1 MTITETQKTAQLA
14 ADAAVSAAEAKQ
26 YMLEAEQ
33 GYQDTNAAAQ
43 QAQDAAGSAL
53 LSKQSAAT
61 SEENSL
67 QYATEAGVARDEA
80 VASASTAAEFGD
92 NKLTFADTTAGIA
105 GTTSGQ
111 YFRVP
116 QGVGNVLAFRY
127 YKNNAGVAV
136 EVAEYVGQGSIS
148 NSIRE
153 YSSLT
158 AAQSDI
164 SAGNILSGGYCW
176 VRNTVDTTLAN
187 EYINNG
193 GTLQPTGRKMPSQAA
208 VDEISDRIPYVPSP
222 NYKVPL
228 FVDEDDNV
236 PVWLDDGELNAA
248 RLSDNIRDVVDTNYP
263 NRIPLFVDDNE
274 NVPVWLAN
282 GKLNASALDE
292 DIRDVSDTDYPDKI
306 PLFVDDD
313 DNVPV
318 WLENGELNAV
328 AINKGLLQGLVTND
342 ELNQVFLQKTLN
354 TSGSTA
360 WKFRAKKAKL
370 DIGLSSKLKIGFT
383 GDSWTEH
390 STIPQ
395 VFADYFYAKYG
406 KSGDGWIQLDI
417 DNPNQLN
424 GIVLN
429 RTGWSVYDASATS
442 ANPSF
447 PTAMDGQYIYA
458 TGTAATLSIS
468 NLFDTS
474 VQIFY
479 YDGTGT
485 FRYSVNGGAPVVVT
499 GAGTNKIVS
508 VTVSGLNIS
517 AATTLSL
524 DLTGNTGTVVI
535 YGFYANGTGNG
546 VEVNKMGNG
555 GITAPQYIKTLT
567 YLSQTGAVV
576 APDVLIMIIGTN
588 DFRTSVTLQAFRDG
602 LTWWLNAWKAIIP
615 DGAIVMVAPAQC
627 NASGANP
634 LTSFR
639 DIMRDVAI
647 TAGVEFYSLYDFMNT
662 TYAKSNAEGMWLD
675 NLHLSNAGGRF
686 LLNQINAHFLEQ

>member
-1 MTITETQKTAQLA
+1 MLDKVVTSTDLTYTDRLGGEHYTVDGIKAEGDKVVEETRQNLIPLSRQYMTL
-14 ADAAVSAAEAKQ
+14 ADAQADIANIPEGSTTYVRRQDGSSLADE
-26 YMLEAEQ
+26 YM
-33 GYQDTNAAAQ
+33 NAA
-43 QAQDAAGSAL
+43 
-53 LSKQSAAT
+53 
-61 SEENSL
+61 
-67 QYATEAGVARDEA
+67 
-80 VASASTAAEFGD
+80 
-92 NKLTFADTTAGIA
+92 
-105 GTTSGQ
+105 GT
-111 YFRVP
+111 
-116 QGVGNVLAFRY
+116 
-127 YKNNAGVAV
+127 
-136 EVAEYVGQGSIS
+136 
-148 NSIRE
+148 
-153 YSSLT
+153 LT
-158 AAQSDI
+158 A
-164 SAGNILSGGYCW
+164 
-176 VRNTVDTTLAN
+176 
-187 EYINNG
+187 
-193 GTLQPTGRKMPSQAA
+193 TGRKMPSQAA

-228 FVDEDDNV
+228 FVDDD
-236 PVWLDDGELNAA
+236 D
-248 RLSDNIRDVVDTNYP
+248 
-263 NRIPLFVDDNE
+263 

-360 WKFRAKKAKL
+360 WKFRSKKAKL

-406 KSGDGWIQLDI
+406 KSGDGWIQLNI

-424 GIVLN
+424 GIVLA
-429 RTGWSVYDASATS
+429 RDGWSVYDASATS
-442 ANPSF
+442 ANPPF

-485 FRYSVNGGAPVVVT
+485 FRYSVNGGTPVVIT

-508 VTVSGLNIS
+508 VTVSGLNI
-517 AATTLSL
+517 ATATTLSI

-546 VEVNKMGNG
+546 VEINKMGNG
-555 GITAPQYIKTLT
+555 GITAPQYIKTLS
-567 YLSQTGAVV
+567 YLSQTGTVV

-602 LTWWLNAWKAIIP
+602 LTWWLNAWKSIVPDSAIIL
-615 DGAIVMVAPAQC
+615 VAPAQC

-634 LTSFR
+634 LASFR

>member
-33 GYQDTNAAAQ
+33 GYQDTSAAAQ

-111 YFRVP
+111 YFRVS

-127 YKNNAGVAV
+127 YKNNSGVAV

-158 AAQSDI
+158 AAQSDV
-164 SAGNILSGGYCW
+164 SAENILSGGYCW
-176 VRNTVDTTLAN
+176 IRNSVDTTLAD
-187 EYINNG
+187 EYINNS

-228 FVDEDDNV
+228 FVDDDDNV

-274 NVPVWLAN
+274 NVPIWLAN

-328 AINKGLLQGLVTND
+328 ALNKGLLQGLVTND
-342 ELNQVFLQKTLN
+342 DLNQVFLQKTLN
-354 TSGSTA
+354 TNGSTA

-395 VFADYFYAKYG
+395 VFADYFYEKYG

-517 AATTLSL
+517 TATTLSL

-546 VEVNKMGNG
+546 VEINKMGNG

-567 YLSQTGAVV
+567 YLSQTGTVV